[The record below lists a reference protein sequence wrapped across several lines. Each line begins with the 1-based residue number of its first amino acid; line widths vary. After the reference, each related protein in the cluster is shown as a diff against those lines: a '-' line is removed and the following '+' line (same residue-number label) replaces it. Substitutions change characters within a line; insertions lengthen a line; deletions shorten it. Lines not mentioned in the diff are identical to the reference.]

1 MSELQLFPSDD
12 EFSSVP
18 ETPALHLQP
27 KPGRST
33 LDCDPLPNRTGRQL
47 QRSYKPRSRRP
58 LSPPPSR
65 PSSSSVSSSPSPPPP
80 QSLSQTTRQDVPLI
94 PPVSKWTVNSLRQA
108 LANSGVHFPRR
119 SSKIQLYEL
128 LTSSQNSPSQPEL
141 QSKNPK
147 NKIQR
152 ISTIRSSPRQ
162 QSSRQTRHQHERA
175 NPTARTSS
183 FAPVSSRLATAAAEH
198 SSPAAPAP
206 NNPQVLFSGS
216 RSSKHDTEIP
226 SHLIPFS
233 SVPSFLPNSQKGV
246 ESSVRL
252 PPLNVP
258 PPLPFPFSSGDDHSV
273 RMPPQSVPPISLPIF
288 HSFPPAATHTNQD
301 PQPSTSIAPARW
313 PSHSLASAEHLPPPP
328 HAVAQEPPPVS
339 SQLRSLILAGADID
353 LPSLLTSVP
362 INESHRSFECGP

>member
-12 EFSSVP
+12 EFSSIP
-18 ETPALHLQP
+18 EMPTLHLQP
-27 KPGRST
+27 KPGHST
-33 LDCDPLPNRTGRQL
+33 SDCDPLPNRTGHQL
-47 QRSYKPRSRRP
+47 QRSYKLRSRRP

-80 QSLSQTTRQDVPLI
+80 PPPPQSLSQTTRQDVPLI
-94 PPVSKWTVNSLRQA
+94 PPISKWTVNSLRQA
-108 LANSGVHFPRR
+108 LANSGVHFPCR
-119 SSKIQLYEL
+119 SSKIQLYKL
-128 LTSSQNSPSQPEL
+128 LASSQNSPSQPEL

-147 NKIQR
+147 KSQLSVLPC
-152 ISTIRSSPRQ
+152 ST
-162 QSSRQTRHQHERA
+162 
-175 NPTARTSS
+175 NPLTTARTSS
-183 FAPVSSRLATAAAEH
+183 STPVSSRPATAAAEH
-198 SSPAAPAP
+198 SSPAALAP

-216 RSSKHDTEIP
+216 RSSRHETEIP
-226 SHLIPFS
+226 SHLIFFS
-233 SVPSFLPNSQKGV
+233 SLPSFLPNSQKGA

-288 HSFPPAATHTNQD
+288 HSFPPAATHTNQE
-301 PQPSTSIAPARW
+301 PQPSTSTAPARW

-339 SQLRSLILAGADID
+339 SQLRSLILA
-353 LPSLLTSVP
+353 
-362 INESHRSFECGP
+362 